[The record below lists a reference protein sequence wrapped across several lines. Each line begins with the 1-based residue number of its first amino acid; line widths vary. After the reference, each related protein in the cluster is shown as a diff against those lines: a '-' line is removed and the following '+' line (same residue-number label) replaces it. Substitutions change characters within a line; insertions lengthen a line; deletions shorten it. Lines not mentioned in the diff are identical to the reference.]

1 MPTKPPNS
9 NTGPFGIPP
18 GGPWFAYALT
28 GTIQRQSNPVLA
40 AGLANAGWVGFKTQA
55 EAKAF
60 IAQSPAT
67 GVKNANPVKPLTNA
81 LDFFTSPNAW
91 VRIGEVVAGVVLLYA
106 GITAILKVQPVK
118 TAVKAGSKAAML

>member
-1 MPTKPPNS
+1 MPKPPQS

-18 GGPWFAYALT
+18 GGPWFAYATT

-67 GVKNANPVKPLTNA
+67 SVKNANPVKPITDLVDFLTN
-81 LDFFTSPNAW
+81 PNSW
-91 VRIGEVVAGVVLLYA
+91 VRVGEVFAGVVLLYA

-118 TAVKAGSKAAML
+118 AAVKAGSKVAML

>member
-1 MPTKPPNS
+1 MPKPPQS

-28 GTIQRQSNPVLA
+28 GTIQKQSNPVLA

-55 EAKAF
+55 EAKLF

-67 GVKNANPVKPLTNA
+67 GVKNANPVKPITDLV
-81 LDFFTSPNAW
+81 DFFTNPNSW
-91 VRIGEVVAGVVLLYA
+91 VRIGEVFAGAILLYA

-118 TAVKAGSKAAML
+118 TGVKAAGKAVML